1 MFNASCSVLNT
12 VSKDG
17 ANYSQRGNVDA
28 AYMVSTSFEFILILH
43 LMKDTMG
50 IPNTLC
56 QILQQ
61 KSMDILNA
69 MSQVSTTQSLLQK
82 RREDG
87 WESLLAI
94 VKSFCEKYDTD
105 IPNINAPYS
114 KARGKSR
121 CQDEESSTT
130 VEHHFIVDIFTA
142 TIEFQ
147 LQELKNRF
155 NEQVVE
161 LLVLSAALSPKDA
174 YKSFKICDICK
185 LAEKFY
191 PQDFTE
197 QEKLCLRF
205 QLEHFQLDVPNH
217 ADFQNMF
224 TLSELRRGL
233 TILGKSKIYPLID
246 MLIRLMLTLIVS
258 TATIE

>member
-1 MFNASCSVLNT
+1 
-12 VSKDG
+12 
-17 ANYSQRGNVDA
+17 
-28 AYMVSTSFEFILILH
+28 
-43 LMKDTMG
+43 MG
-50 IPNTLC
+50 GSLC
-56 QILQQ
+56 
-61 KSMDILNA
+61 
-69 MSQVSTTQSLLQK
+69 LL
-82 RREDG
+82 
-87 WESLLAI
+87 LLSHF
-94 VKSFCEKYDTD
+94 VKKYDTD

-142 TIEFQ
+142 TIDFQ

-191 PQDFTE
+191 PRDFTE

-224 TLSELRRGL
+224 TLSELCRGL

-246 MLIRLMLTLIVS
+246 MLIRLMLTLLVS